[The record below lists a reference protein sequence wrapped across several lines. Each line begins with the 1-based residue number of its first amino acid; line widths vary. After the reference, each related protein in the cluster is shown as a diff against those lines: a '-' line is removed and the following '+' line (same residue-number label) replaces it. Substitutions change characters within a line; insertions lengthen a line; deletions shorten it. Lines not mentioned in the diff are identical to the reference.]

1 MANFQ
6 VDSDQIALANANIQ
20 QTIALLHHE
29 VDALHGQL
37 VALQSSWTGLAANGF
52 QDTLGRWRT
61 TASAVHAQLGELGL
75 ALSTA
80 AQQYADI
87 EAANLRL
94 FG

>member
-6 VDSDQIALANANIQ
+6 VDSDQIALANANLQ
-20 QTIALLHHE
+20 QTIGRLHLE
-29 VDALHGQL
+29 VDSLHAQL
-37 VALQSSWTGLAANGF
+37 VSLQSSWTGLAANGF

-61 TASAVHAQLGELGL
+61 TAAAVHSQLGELGQAL
-75 ALSTA
+75 ATA